1 MTAMTVRL
9 GLLVRDALGRQG
21 IVCARKDRPSGDWI
35 DEQLNADDIRKLDA
49 NAQWWGVMPMDGGLV
64 LVPEPMLE
72 VIRPASYEDFLAAA
86 DNANIEGRK
95 YLATL
100 FPEYV
105 DRVLAG
111 RRAGT
116 KP

>member
-1 MTAMTVRL
+1 MSAIPVRL

-21 IVCARKDRPSGDWI
+21 IVCSRKDRPPEDWI
-35 DEQLNADDIRKLDA
+35 NEQLNADDLRKLDA
-49 NAQWWGVMPMDGGLV
+49 KAQWWGVMPMDGGLV
-64 LVPEPMLE
+64 LVPEPMLD

-86 DNANIEGRK
+86 DNANVAGRK
-95 YLATL
+95 YLAML

-105 DRVLAG
+105 NRVLAE
-111 RRAGT
+111 RRAGP